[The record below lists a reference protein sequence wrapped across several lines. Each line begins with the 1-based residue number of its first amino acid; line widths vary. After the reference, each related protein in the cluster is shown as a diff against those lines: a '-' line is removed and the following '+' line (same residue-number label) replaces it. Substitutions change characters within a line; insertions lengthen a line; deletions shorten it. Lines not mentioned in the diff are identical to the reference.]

1 MAKHQLQLPGTLPS
15 DAGVASSGWT
25 FLRKTMFLSLGTIY
39 KGRLHRKP
47 KSWLSKGRC
56 MNLLLEICPKCG
68 QGGFRSPENFADVL
82 YERSPGKNSTFAT
95 LGAIQSFHN
104 NGCKQLVFFPSAN
117 KWRHSFRR
125 EKCPTSLTE
134 SSLARRVSELESVIV
149 ALQDQIAALNK
160 ELSRRWVREGR
171 RKI

>member
-1 MAKHQLQLPGTLPS
+1 MTNTLAVILLAFFMAKHQLQLPGTLPS

-104 NGCKQLVFFPSAN
+104 NGWNRPSFLQPKNEDIHSDARNVQLLWQSLHWRDGFPSWSR
-117 KWRHSFRR
+117 K
-125 EKCPTSLTE
+125 
-134 SSLARRVSELESVIV
+134 SSRCRIKS
-149 ALQDQIAALNK
+149 Q
-160 ELSRRWVREGR
+160 R
-171 RKI
+171 